1 MSSKLARYKGTLIMT
16 NDVRKNFLKPISKHF
31 REREREGK
39 KQGKK
44 RKEKKNIIYKLI
56 RLNSNTMVY
65 GCLTFG
71 IRVI

>member
-1 MSSKLARYKGTLIMT
+1 MLGRTFLSLLASTL
-16 NDVRKNFLKPISKHF
+16 
-31 REREREGK
+31 EREREGK
-39 KQGKK
+39 KQRKK